1 MIESI
6 SPCGDARA
14 SLGLTYPYLGMTIG
28 RMDTTSTRRAVA
40 AEVRAAIARAG
51 LHPTA
56 VADKAGISRT
66 TFRRRISGQ
75 SPLTID
81 ELVAIANA
89 LDVDVS
95 TFLTP
100 ALTAAA

>member
-1 MIESI
+1 MWRHAGNFGVDI
-6 SPCGDARA
+6 SLFGDDH
-14 SLGLTYPYLGMTIG
+14 G

-66 TFRRRISGQ
+66 TFRRRISGA
-75 SPLTID
+75 SPFTID
-81 ELVAIANA
+81 ELVATANA
-89 LDVDVS
+89 LGVDVS
-95 TFLTP
+95 SFLNP

>member
-1 MIESI
+1 MWRHAGNFGVDTSLF
-6 SPCGDARA
+6 GDN
-14 SLGLTYPYLGMTIG
+14 LG
-28 RMDTTSTRRAVA
+28 RMDTTSTRKAVA

-66 TFRRRISGQ
+66 TFRRRISGD
-75 SPLTID
+75 SPFTID
-81 ELVAIANA
+81 ELVATANA
-89 LDVDVS
+89 LGVDVS